1 MISSNVGD
9 EYYLSEYRRC
19 WNMQNNFK
27 HLFSPITINGL
38 TLPNRVVMMPMGSD
52 LAGHTGELTD
62 EHIKYYEKRAR
73 GGTGLILVENVCI
86 KYPEGS
92 NGTTQLRIDQD
103 CYIPRLLNL
112 TEAVHKYGSMI
123 GVQINHAGASAMSS
137 RIGMQPVSSSTL
149 PSKPG
154 GEIPRPLSRE
164 ELESIAKDYGKAAKR
179 AQIAGFDVVEIHAGH
194 SYLISQFL
202 SPSMNDRT
210 DEFGGSAENRARFCR
225 MVIDEVRKAVG
236 PRMVISLRLSVDEF
250 VDPGNHV
257 EDTLEYLEYLND
269 GVDMFD
275 TSSALNPTIQ
285 YQIDANWLADGW
297 RAYMAKAV
305 QDKFHKPCVAIG
317 NIRDPQVAEDII
329 ANGTADLIGLGR
341 GLIADPDWCNKAKYG
356 DVNTIRKCIS
366 CNIGCVGNRIGGNR
380 PLRCTVNPDII
391 NGDEYKKNQVWE
403 PCNVVVIG
411 AGTAGLEAACTAAE
425 VGCNVTLIEKKDVL
439 GGLATEISK
448 IPDKKRLGDL
458 PKYLIYRAEHLHN
471 LKIMTG
477 TEPTADFVKSLNP
490 DLIVNS
496 TGSVALL
503 PPIKGLHDCLNSEEA
518 DVYTVFDVIENVE
531 NGTYPESF
539 EGKKVIVIGGGA
551 VGLDVVEYF
560 APKGADVSI
569 IEMMPII
576 GNGLDASSKASTGAC
591 MEKYNVQQLTN
602 TALQEV
608 RPHSFV
614 VKTPQGE
621 IVEMPFDYGFIC
633 LGMRANAPVLA
644 EMTALADS
652 LPHTE
657 LINIGDSVRARR
669 IIDGTWAGRHQV
681 LATLER
687 MGFMD

>member
-1 MISSNVGD
+1 
-9 EYYLSEYRRC
+9 
-19 WNMQNNFK
+19 MQNNYK

-73 GGTGLILVENVCI
+73 GGTGLILVENVCV

-123 GVQINHAGASAMSS
+123 GVQINHAGASAMGS

-154 GEIPRPLSRE
+154 GEIPRPLSKE

-202 SPSMNDRT
+202 SPSMNNRT

-236 PRMVISLRLSVDEF
+236 PRMVISLRL
-250 VDPGNHV
+250 
-257 EDTLEYLEYLND
+257 TLEYLEYLND

-317 NIRDPQVAEDII
+317 NIRNPQVAEDII
-329 ANGTADLIGLGR
+329 ANGTADLIGLDR

-391 NGDEYKKNQVWE
+391 NGDEYKKNPVKK

-448 IPDKKRLGDL
+448 IPDKNRLGDL

-503 PPIKGLHDCLNSEEA
+503 PPIKGLHDCLNKEDA

-531 NGTYPESF
+531 KGTYPESF

-551 VGLDVVEYF
+551 VGLDVVEFF

-644 EMTALADS
+644 EMTELAES
-652 LPHTE
+652 LPCTE
-657 LINIGDSVRARR
+657 IINIGDSVRARR

>member
-1 MISSNVGD
+1 
-9 EYYLSEYRRC
+9 
-19 WNMQNNFK
+19 MQNNFK

-73 GGTGLILVENVCI
+73 GGTGLILVENVCV

-112 TEAVHKYGSMI
+112 TEAVHKHGSMI

-137 RIGMQPVSSSTL
+137 RIGMQPVSASTL

-285 YQIDANWLADGW
+285 YQIDANWLEDGW

-317 NIRDPQVAEDII
+317 NIRDPKVAEKIV
-329 ANGTADLIGLGR
+329 AEGTADLIGIGR

-391 NGDEYKKNQVWE
+391 DGEEYKKNPVKK
-403 PCNVVVIG
+403 PCNVVVVG

-425 VGCNVTLIEKKDVL
+425 VGCNVTLIEKKDYL
-439 GGLATEISK
+439 GGLSAEISK

-458 PKYLIYRAEHLHN
+458 PKYLIYRAEHLDN
-471 LKIMTG
+471 LKIMKG
-477 TEPTADFVKSLNP
+477 TEATADLVRSLDP

-503 PPIKGLHDCLNSEEA
+503 PPIKGLHDCLGSEEA

-531 NGTYPESF
+531 KGTYPERF
-539 EGKKVIVIGGGA
+539 DGKKVIVIGGGA
-551 VGLDVVEYF
+551 VGLDVVEFF

-591 MEKYNVQQLTN
+591 MEKYNVQQLVN

-614 VKTPQGE
+614 VKTPQGQIE
-621 IVEMPFDYGFIC
+621 EMPFDYGFIC
-633 LGMRANAPVLA
+633 LGMKANAPVLA
-644 EMTALADS
+644 DLTALAEES
-652 LPHTE
+652 NKAE

>member
-1 MISSNVGD
+1 
-9 EYYLSEYRRC
+9 
-19 WNMQNNFK
+19 
-27 HLFSPITINGL
+27 
-38 TLPNRVVMMPMGSD
+38 
-52 LAGHTGELTD
+52 
-62 EHIKYYEKRAR
+62 
-73 GGTGLILVENVCI
+73 
-86 KYPEGS
+86 
-92 NGTTQLRIDQD
+92 
-103 CYIPRLLNL
+103 
-112 TEAVHKYGSMI
+112 
-123 GVQINHAGASAMSS
+123 
-137 RIGMQPVSSSTL
+137 
-149 PSKPG
+149 
-154 GEIPRPLSRE
+154 
-164 ELESIAKDYGKAAKR
+164 
-179 AQIAGFDVVEIHAGH
+179 
-194 SYLISQFL
+194 
-202 SPSMNDRT
+202 
-210 DEFGGSAENRARFCR
+210 
-225 MVIDEVRKAVG
+225 
-236 PRMVISLRLSVDEF
+236 
-250 VDPGNHV
+250 
-257 EDTLEYLEYLND
+257 
-269 GVDMFD
+269 
-275 TSSALNPTIQ
+275 
-285 YQIDANWLADGW
+285 
-297 RAYMAKAV
+297 MAKAV

>member
-1 MISSNVGD
+1 
-9 EYYLSEYRRC
+9 
-19 WNMQNNFK
+19 
-27 HLFSPITINGL
+27 
-38 TLPNRVVMMPMGSD
+38 
-52 LAGHTGELTD
+52 
-62 EHIKYYEKRAR
+62 
-73 GGTGLILVENVCI
+73 
-86 KYPEGS
+86 
-92 NGTTQLRIDQD
+92 
-103 CYIPRLLNL
+103 
-112 TEAVHKYGSMI
+112 
-123 GVQINHAGASAMSS
+123 
-137 RIGMQPVSSSTL
+137 
-149 PSKPG
+149 
-154 GEIPRPLSRE
+154 
-164 ELESIAKDYGKAAKR
+164 
-179 AQIAGFDVVEIHAGH
+179 
-194 SYLISQFL
+194 
-202 SPSMNDRT
+202 
-210 DEFGGSAENRARFCR
+210 

-317 NIRDPQVAEDII
+317 NIRNPQVAEDII

-391 NGDEYKKNQVWE
+391 NGDEYKKNPVKK

-448 IPDKKRLGDL
+448 IPDKNRLGDL

-503 PPIKGLHDCLNSEEA
+503 PPIKGLHDCLNKEDA

-531 NGTYPESF
+531 KGTYPESF

-551 VGLDVVEYF
+551 VGLDVVEFF

-644 EMTALADS
+644 EMTELAES
-652 LPHTE
+652 LPCTE
-657 LINIGDSVRARR
+657 IINIGDSVRARR